1 MQDAQRAHGGNDSR
15 LVVTRARTDTA
26 VADNSVGSLRH
37 CSMREYRVHVGDE
50 QNMALTRA
58 RQCSDNIVPNGG
70 RYRWYAL
77 DVGTEELQ
85 FSLQDHAH
93 GGQASD
99 ITRAR
104 INLHE
109 LLQECPRLRFAFLG
123 GRKDP
128 SVWSS
133 VGR

>member
-1 MQDAQRAHGGNDSR
+1 MQDAQRTHGSNDSR

-70 RYRWYAL
+70 RYPWYAL
-77 DVGTEELQ
+77 DLGTQELP
-85 FSLQDHAH
+85 FKLPDHAP
-93 GGQASD
+93 GGPATHHHRCA
-99 ITRAR
+99 I
-104 INLHE
+104 
-109 LLQECPRLRFAFLG
+109 
-123 GRKDP
+123 K
-128 SVWSS
+128 
-133 VGR
+133 